1 MKIAVVGVEATKT
14 GGTERFTYELVNSL
28 GAELFA
34 STVVAESRFQRDKL
48 QSRLSRSIGGFGGTD
63 IKFHKIPKLRGPDII
78 SKNLFPL
85 FAQLI
90 VPRSLYD
97 IIISEGVTYF
107 TPSMSIAVTSQRAT
121 LDLLAKGELFFSLSL
136 SRYIYWRAR
145 VIVPYIL
152 ERILY
157 SRNIPVVA
165 ISNLL
170 KQELV
175 MRYKVKEN
183 RVFVVYPGVD
193 LDEFRPDPKL
203 RSITRRQL
211 NLTGD
216 VLIFVGSQWGR
227 KGLKYLFNAIRNKPK
242 FTLLVVG
249 GVNEQVMD
257 YPANV
262 RFIGYRSNLC
272 ELYNA
277 ADIFVFPS
285 LFDAFGLTVLEAMA
299 CGIPVVV
306 SKIAGASEIVG
317 DGGVI
322 INNPRDPQEIMDKIL
337 ITNLHKEEMG
347 KKARLIAENYS
358 WNVMGTEIRKII
370 SK

>member
-28 GAELFA
+28 GADLFA
-34 STVVAESRFQRDKL
+34 TTAD
-48 QSRLSRSIGGFGGTD
+48 IG
-63 IKFHKIPKLRGPDII
+63 FHKVPKFCGPDII

-85 FAQLI
+85 FAQLL
-90 VPRSLYD
+90 VPRSPYD

-107 TPSMSIAVTSQRAT
+107 TPSISIAVTSQRAT
-121 LDLLAKGELFFSLSL
+121 LDLLVRGELFFSLSL
-136 SRYIYWRAR
+136 FRNVYWRVR
-145 VIVPYIL
+145 ICVPYIL

-170 KQELV
+170 KRELA

-193 LDEFRPDPKL
+193 LDEFRPDPNL
-203 RSITRRQL
+203 RTITRSSL
-211 NLTGD
+211 NLSGD

-227 KGLKYLFNAIRNKPK
+227 KGLKYLFNAIRNKPI
-242 FTLLVVG
+242 TLLVVG
-249 GVNEQVMD
+249 GVNEQIID

-277 ADIFVFPS
+277 ADIFIFPS

-306 SKIAGASEIVG
+306 SKFAGASEIVG

-322 INNPRDPQEIMDKIL
+322 INNPRNPQEIRDKIL
-337 ITNLHKEEMG
+337 IANLHKEEMG

-358 WNVMGTEIRKII
+358 WNVMGAGIRKII
-370 SK
+370 KESSNSF